1 MNLSSAHYDQIMR
14 EYDNQRLQNMHALNQ
29 RTLKIY
35 ENFPQIKQLDEQIS
49 QLAEEYADSF
59 TKEGGMN
66 FAEYRRK
73 LSELR
78 QEKEALLK
86 CYRIDPTELT
96 MQYHCPD
103 CQDTGYIG
111 NEKCHCFRQRIIDE
125 MYQQSN
131 LREILKAENF
141 STLSYK
147 YYDTENLEKMKVAVE
162 TCKKFAESF
171 DNTFENI
178 LLCGTVGIGKTF
190 LSNCIAKEIL
200 DQGHSVLYLS
210 AFQLFDLMA
219 KNSFS
224 GNKPGEESV
233 AKQYPHIF
241 ESDLLIIDDL
251 GTELANSFTMA
262 GFFLVINE
270 RILRKKSTLISTN
283 LSPEEIL
290 TTYTERTASRIISN
304 YTMLKLSGSDIRLK
318 KKLGGF

>member
-1 MNLSSAHYDQIMR
+1 MNLSAANFDSIMR
-14 EYDNQRLQNMHALNQ
+14 EYDNQRLENMHP
-29 RTLKIY
+29 
-35 ENFPQIKQLDEQIS
+35 EIKQIDEQIS
-49 QLAEEYADSF
+49 DLAEKFATSF
-59 TKEGGMN
+59 TTEGIMSFQQYKE
-66 FAEYRRK
+66 K
-73 LSELR
+73 LADLR
-78 QEKEALLK
+78 LEKEALLK
-86 CYRIDPTELT
+86 CYRIDPQELQ
-96 MQYHCPD
+96 MQYRCPD
-103 CQDTGYIG
+103 CQDTGYIE
-111 NEKCHCFRQRIIDE
+111 NEKCHCLKQRIIDE

-141 STLSYK
+141 STLSYR
-147 YYDTENLEKMKVAVE
+147 YYDQENMEKMRIAIE
-162 TCKKFAESF
+162 TCTNFAENF
-171 DNTFENI
+171 DKTFENI

-219 KNSFS
+219 NHSFS
-224 GNKPGEESV
+224 GNAPKEDFV

-251 GTELANSFTMA
+251 GTELANNFTLA

-270 RILRKKSTLISTN
+270 RILRKKSTIISTN

-304 YTMLKLSGSDIRLK
+304 YKMLKLSGSDIRLK

>member
-1 MNLSSAHYDQIMR
+1 MNLSAAHFDAIMR
-14 EYDNQRLQNMHALNQ
+14 EYDNQRLENIHAFNA
-29 RTLKIY
+29 RTQEIY
-35 ENFPQIKQLDEQIS
+35 EKYPMIKQIDEQIS
-49 QLAEEYADSF
+49 DLAGNFATSF
-59 TKEGGMN
+59 TKENGMN
-66 FAEYRRK
+66 FEDYRRK
-73 LSELR
+73 LSDLR
-78 QEKEALLK
+78 MEKDALLK
-86 CYRIDPTELT
+86 CYKISPESLQ
-96 MQYHCPD
+96 MQYRCPD
-103 CQDTGYIG
+103 CKDTGYVE
-111 NEKCHCFRQRIIDE
+111 NEKCHCFKQRIIDE

-141 STLSYK
+141 STLSYE
-147 YYDTENLEKMKVAVE
+147 YYDKENIDKMQIAIE
-162 TCKKFAESF
+162 RCKSFAETF
-171 DNTFENI
+171 DKTFENV

-190 LSNCIAKEIL
+190 LSNCIAKEVL
-200 DQGHSVLYLS
+200 DKGHSVLYLS

-224 GNKPGEESV
+224 GNAPKESSV
-233 AKQYPHIF
+233 AEQYPHIF
-241 ESDLLIIDDL
+241 DSDLLIIDDL

>member
-1 MNLSSAHYDQIMR
+1 MNLSAAHFDSIMR
-14 EYDNQRLQNMHALNQ
+14 EYDNQRLENMHGLNA
-29 RTLKIY
+29 RTQAVYDK
-35 ENFPQIKQLDEQIS
+35 FPEIKQIDEQIS
-49 QLAEEYADSF
+49 ELAEKFAASF
-59 TKEGGMN
+59 TTEGVMSFQQYKE
-66 FAEYRRK
+66 K
-73 LSELR
+73 LSDLR
-78 QEKEALLK
+78 MEKEALLK
-86 CYRIDPTELT
+86 CYRIDPKELQ
-96 MQYHCPD
+96 MQYRCPD
-103 CQDTGYIG
+103 CQDTGYIE
-111 NEKCHCFRQRIIDE
+111 NEKCHCLKQRIIDE

-131 LREILKAENF
+131 LREILNAENF
-141 STLSYK
+141 STLSYR
-147 YYDTENLEKMKVAVE
+147 YYDQENMEKMQVAIE
-162 TCKKFAESF
+162 TCTKFAENF
-171 DNTFENI
+171 DKTFENI

-200 DQGHSVLYLS
+200 DKGHSVLYLS

-224 GNKPGEESV
+224 GNAPKEDFV

-251 GTELANSFTMA
+251 GTELANSFTLA

-270 RILRKKSTLISTN
+270 RILRKKSTIISTN
-283 LSPEEIL
+283 LSPQEIL

>member
-1 MNLSSAHYDQIMR
+1 MNLSSAHYDSIMR
-14 EYDNQRLQNMHALNQ
+14 EYDNQRLENMHMLNA
-29 RTLKIY
+29 RITEVY
-35 ENFPQIKQLDEQIS
+35 EKVPEIKQLDELIS
-49 QLAEEYADSF
+49 QLAENYADSF
-59 TKEGGMN
+59 TKTSGMS
-66 FAEYRRK
+66 FEEYRRK
-73 LSELR
+73 LADLR
-78 QEKEALLK
+78 MEKQALLK
-86 CYRIDPTELT
+86 CYRIAPEMLQ
-96 MQYHCPD
+96 MQYRCPD
-103 CQDTGYIG
+103 CQDTGYIE
-111 NEKCHCFRQRIIDE
+111 NEKCHCFRQKIIDE

-141 STLSYK
+141 STLSYQ
-147 YYDTENLEKMKVAVE
+147 YYDTDNLEKMKVAIE
-162 TCKKFAESF
+162 ACKKFTENF
-171 DNTFENI
+171 NKTFENI

-224 GNKPGEESV
+224 GNISKEESI

-251 GTELANSFTMA
+251 GTELANSFTVA

-290 TTYTERTASRIISN
+290 TTYTDRTASRIISN

>member
-1 MNLSSAHYDQIMR
+1 MNLQAAHFDAIMR
-14 EYDNQRLQNMHALNQ
+14 EYDNQRLENMHALNARTQ
-29 RTLKIY
+29 RIY
-35 ENFPQIKQLDEQIS
+35 LRFPEIQQIDEQIS
-49 QLAEEYADSF
+49 DLAEQFAASF
-59 TKEGGMN
+59 TQNNAMS
-66 FAEYRRK
+66 FDEYRRK
-73 LSELR
+73 LSDLR
-78 QEKEALLK
+78 MEKEALMK
-86 CYRIDPTELT
+86 CYQIAPQTLQ
-96 MQYHCPD
+96 MQYRCPD
-103 CQDTGYIG
+103 CQDTGYIE
-111 NEKCHCFRQRIIDE
+111 NEKCHCFRQKLIDE

-141 STLSYK
+141 STLSYQ
-147 YYDTENLEKMKVAVE
+147 YYDDKNIEQMKVAIE
-162 TCKKFAESF
+162 TCKKFTENF
-171 DNTFENI
+171 DKCFENI

-224 GNKPGEESV
+224 GNAPKEDFV

-241 ESDLLIIDDL
+241 DSDLLIIDDL

>member
-1 MNLSSAHYDQIMR
+1 MNLSSAHFDSIMR
-14 EYDNQRLQNMHALNQ
+14 EYDNQRLENMRALNE
-29 RTLKIY
+29 RTLKVY
-35 ENFPQIKQLDEQIS
+35 EKFPEIRQLDEQIS
-49 QLAEEYADSF
+49 QLAADYADSF
-59 TKEGGMN
+59 VKEAGMS
-66 FAEYRRK
+66 FEEYRRK
-73 LSELR
+73 LADLR
-78 QEKEALLK
+78 MEKEALLK
-86 CYRIDPTELT
+86 CYHVDPKVLQ
-96 MQYHCPD
+96 MQYRCPD
-103 CQDTGYIG
+103 CQDSGYIDT
-111 NEKCHCFRQRIIDE
+111 EKCHCFRQRIIDE

-131 LREILKAENF
+131 LREILKVENF
-141 STLSYK
+141 STLSYR
-147 YYDTENLEKMKVAVE
+147 YYDEGNLEKMQVAIE
-162 TCKKFAESF
+162 TCKKFAENF
-171 DNTFENI
+171 DKSFENI

-224 GNKPGEESV
+224 GNAPKEESV

-241 ESDLLIIDDL
+241 DSDLLIIDDL

>member
-1 MNLSSAHYDQIMR
+1 MNLSAAHYDSIMR
-14 EYDNQRLQNMHALNQ
+14 EYDNQRLENMHALNA
-29 RTLKIY
+29 RTQSVY
-35 ENFPQIKQLDEQIS
+35 ERFPEIKQIDDQIS
-49 QLAEEYADSF
+49 DLAEKFASSF
-59 TKEGGMN
+59 TSEGIMN
-66 FAEYRRK
+66 FEQYKSK
-73 LSELR
+73 LSDLR
-78 QEKEALLK
+78 MEKEALLK
-86 CYRIDPTELT
+86 CYHISPKELQ
-96 MQYHCPD
+96 MQYRCQD

-111 NEKCHCFRQRIIDE
+111 NEKCHCFKQRIIDE

-147 YYDTENLEKMKVAVE
+147 YYDQENIKQMQIAIE
-162 TCKKFAESF
+162 TCKNFVEKFDKS
-171 DNTFENI
+171 FENI

-224 GNKPGEESV
+224 AGDSKEGDV
-233 AKQYPHIF
+233 AKQYPYIF

-251 GTELANSFTMA
+251 GTELANRFTVA

-290 TTYTERTASRIISN
+290 STYTERCASRIISN

>member
-1 MNLSSAHYDQIMR
+1 MNLSEAHFDAIMR
-14 EYDNQRLQNMHALNQ
+14 EYDDQRLKNLHDLNE
-29 RTLKIY
+29 RITKVY
-35 ENFPQIKQLDEQIS
+35 EKYPQIRQLDEQIS
-49 QLAEEYADSF
+49 QLASDYSESF
-59 TKEGGMN
+59 TQETGMS
-66 FAEYRRK
+66 FEEYRRK
-73 LSELR
+73 LNDLR
-78 QEKEALLK
+78 MEKEALLK
-86 CYRIDPTELT
+86 CYHIAPQTLQ
-96 MQYHCPD
+96 MQYRCPD
-103 CQDTGYIG
+103 CQDTGYIE

-141 STLSYK
+141 STLSYE
-147 YYDTENLEKMKVAVE
+147 YYDENNLEQMKIAIE
-162 TCKKFAESF
+162 TCKNFTENF
-171 DNTFENI
+171 DKDFENI

-224 GNKPGEESV
+224 GNFSKEESV

-241 ESDLLIIDDL
+241 DSDLLIIDDL

-304 YTMLKLSGSDIRLK
+304 YKMLKLSGSDIRLK

>member
-1 MNLSSAHYDQIMR
+1 MNLSAAHYDAIMR
-14 EYDNQRLQNMHALNQ
+14 EYDNQRLENMHALNSRIQ
-29 RTLKIY
+29 GVYDRFPEIKQIDTQISELA
-35 ENFPQIKQLDEQIS
+35 ENFAQ
-49 QLAEEYADSF
+49 SF
-59 TKEGGMN
+59 TKEHVMS
-66 FAEYRRK
+66 FEEYRRK
-73 LSELR
+73 LSDLR
-78 QEKEALLK
+78 MEKEALLK
-86 CYRIDPTELT
+86 CYRIDPQMLQ

-103 CQDTGYIG
+103 CKDTGYIE
-111 NEKCHCFRQRIIDE
+111 NEKCHCFKQRIIDE

-131 LREILKAENF
+131 LREILNAENF
-141 STLSYK
+141 STLSYQ
-147 YYDTENLEKMKVAVE
+147 YYDQENMEKMQIAIE
-162 TCKKFAESF
+162 TCKKFTENF
-171 DNTFENI
+171 DKSFENI

-224 GNKPGEESV
+224 GNAHQEDMV

-251 GTELANSFTMA
+251 GTELANSFTMT

-270 RILRKKSTLISTN
+270 RILRKKSTIISTN

-290 TTYTERTASRIISN
+290 TTYTERCASRIISN

>member
-1 MNLSSAHYDQIMR
+1 MNLSAAHYDSIMR
-14 EYDNQRLQNMHALNQ
+14 EYDNQRLENMHALNS
-29 RTLKIY
+29 RTQNVY
-35 ENFPQIKQLDEQIS
+35 ERFPEIKQIDDQIS
-49 QLAEEYADSF
+49 DLAEKFASSF
-59 TKEGGMN
+59 TSEGIMN
-66 FAEYRRK
+66 FEQYKSK
-73 LSELR
+73 LSDLR
-78 QEKEALLK
+78 MEKEALLK
-86 CYRIDPTELT
+86 CYHISPKELQ
-96 MQYHCPD
+96 MQYRCQD

-111 NEKCHCFRQRIIDE
+111 NEKCHCFKQRIIDE

-147 YYDTENLEKMKVAVE
+147 YYDQENIKQMQIAID
-162 TCKKFAESF
+162 TCKNFVEKFDKS
-171 DNTFENI
+171 FENI

-224 GNKPGEESV
+224 AGDSKESDV
-233 AKQYPHIF
+233 AKQYPYIF

-251 GTELANSFTMA
+251 GTELANRFTVA

-290 TTYTERTASRIISN
+290 STYTERCASRIISN

>member
-1 MNLSSAHYDQIMR
+1 MNLSAAHYDAIMR
-14 EYDNQRLQNMHALNQ
+14 DYDNQRLENMHALNT
-29 RTLKIY
+29 RTQEVY
-35 ENFPQIKQLDEQIS
+35 DRFPEIRQIDAQIS
-49 QLAEEYADSF
+49 DLAEQFAASF
-59 TKEGGMN
+59 TTEGLMS
-66 FAEYRRK
+66 FDDYRRK
-73 LSELR
+73 LSDLR
-78 QEKEALLK
+78 SEKEALLK
-86 CYRIDPTELT
+86 CYHIAPEALQ
-96 MQYHCPD
+96 MQYRCPD
-103 CQDTGYIG
+103 CQDTGFIE
-111 NEKCHCFRQRIIDE
+111 NKKCHCFKQRIIDE

-131 LREILKAENF
+131 LQEILKAENF

-147 YYDTENLEKMKVAVE
+147 YYDVENMEKMQVAIE
-162 TCKKFAESF
+162 TCKKFTENF
-171 DNTFENI
+171 DKTYENI
-178 LLCGTVGIGKTF
+178 LLCGTVGIGKSF

-219 KNSFS
+219 KHSFS
-224 GNKPGEESV
+224 GNSGKEDSV

-270 RILRKKSTLISTN
+270 RILRKKSTIISTN
-283 LSPEEIL
+283 LSPEEIF

-304 YTMLKLSGSDIRLK
+304 YQMLKLSGSDIRLK

>member
-1 MNLSSAHYDQIMR
+1 MNLSEAHFDAIMR
-14 EYDNQRLQNMHALNQ
+14 EYDDQRLKNLHDLNE
-29 RTLKIY
+29 RITKVY
-35 ENFPQIKQLDEQIS
+35 EKYPQIRQLDEQIS
-49 QLAEEYADSF
+49 QLASDYSESF
-59 TKEGGMN
+59 TQETGMS
-66 FAEYRRK
+66 FEEYRRK
-73 LSELR
+73 LNDLR
-78 QEKEALLK
+78 MEKEALLK
-86 CYRIDPTELT
+86 CYHITPQTLQ
-96 MQYHCPD
+96 MQYRCPD
-103 CQDTGYIG
+103 CHDTGYIE

-141 STLSYK
+141 STLSYE
-147 YYDTENLEKMKVAVE
+147 YYDENNLEQMKIAIE
-162 TCKKFAESF
+162 TCKNFTENF
-171 DNTFENI
+171 DKDFENI

-224 GNKPGEESV
+224 GNFSKEESV

-241 ESDLLIIDDL
+241 DSDLLIIDDL

-304 YTMLKLSGSDIRLK
+304 YKMLKLSGSDIRLK

>member
-1 MNLSSAHYDQIMR
+1 VNLSAAHYDAIMR
-14 EYDNQRLQNMHALNQ
+14 EYDNQRLENMHALNARIQ
-29 RTLKIY
+29 GVYDRFPEIRQIDTQISDLA
-35 ENFPQIKQLDEQIS
+35 ENF
-49 QLAEEYADSF
+49 AESF
-59 TKEGGMN
+59 TKEHVMS
-66 FAEYRRK
+66 FEEYRRK
-73 LSELR
+73 LAELR
-78 QEKEALLK
+78 MEKEALLK
-86 CYRIDPTELT
+86 CYRIDPEMLQ
-96 MQYHCPD
+96 MQYRCPD
-103 CQDTGYIG
+103 CEDTGYID
-111 NEKCHCFRQRIIDE
+111 NEKCHCFKQRIIDE

-141 STLSYK
+141 STLSYR
-147 YYDTENLEKMKVAVE
+147 YYDAENMEKMQIAIE
-162 TCKKFAESF
+162 TCKNFAENF
-171 DNTFENI
+171 DKTFENI

-190 LSNCIAKEIL
+190 LSNCIAKEVL
-200 DQGHSVLYLS
+200 DKGHSVLYLS

-224 GNKPGEESV
+224 GNAPKESSV

-251 GTELANSFTMA
+251 GTELANSFTMT

-290 TTYTERTASRIISN
+290 TTYTERCASRIISN

>member
-1 MNLSSAHYDQIMR
+1 MSLFAANFDRIMQ
-14 EYDNQRLQNMHALNQ
+14 EYDDQRLENTRRMNA
-29 RTLKIY
+29 RIAETY
-35 ENFPQIKQLDEQIS
+35 EKYPQVREIDELIS
-49 QLAEEYADSF
+49 DLAKEYAASF
-59 TKEGGMN
+59 TGGAQMS
-66 FAEYRRK
+66 FDTYRRK
-73 LSELR
+73 LADLLA
-78 QEKEALLK
+78 EKEALLK
-86 CYRIDPTELT
+86 CYRIAPESLQ

-103 CQDTGYIG
+103 CKDTGYID
-111 NEKCHCFRQRIIDE
+111 NEKCHCLKQKIINQ

-131 LREILKAENF
+131 LREILDAENF
-141 STLSYK
+141 STLSYQ
-147 YYDTENLEKMKVAVE
+147 YYDDENMEKMKTAIE
-162 TCKKFAESF
+162 KCKKFTENF
-171 DNTFENI
+171 DKSFENI

-219 KNSFS
+219 KYTFS
-224 GNKPGEESV
+224 SNASKEDAF

-241 ESDLLIIDDL
+241 DSDLLIIDDL
-251 GTELANSFTMA
+251 GTELTNHFTLA

-304 YTMLKLSGSDIRLK
+304 YTMLKLSGSDIRLR

>member
-1 MNLSSAHYDQIMR
+1 MNMSESLYDSIMR
-14 EYDNQRLQNMHALNQ
+14 EYDDQRLENMRKLNL
-29 RTLKIY
+29 RIREVY
-35 ENFPQIKQLDEQIS
+35 DRFPEIREIDEQIS
-49 QLAEEYADSF
+49 TLAETYADSF
-59 TKEGGMN
+59 TLTKGMT
-66 FAEYRRK
+66 FEEYRKK
-73 LSELR
+73 LSDLR
-78 QEKEALLK
+78 MEKEALLK
-86 CYRIDPTELT
+86 CYHIAPDTLT

-111 NEKCHCFRQRIIDE
+111 SEKCHCLKQRLIDE

-131 LREILKAENF
+131 LREILKTENF
-141 STLSYK
+141 STLSYR
-147 YYDTENLEKMKVAVE
+147 YYDEDNMEKMKLAIDA
-162 TCKKFAESF
+162 CKSFAKNF
-171 DNTFENI
+171 DKTFENI

-224 GNKPGEESV
+224 GNTFKEESI

-251 GTELANSFTMA
+251 GTELANSFTVA

-270 RILRKKSTLISTN
+270 RILHKKSTLISTN

-290 TTYTERTASRIISN
+290 TTYTDRTASRIISN

>member
-1 MNLSSAHYDQIMR
+1 MNLSAAHYDAIMR
-14 EYDNQRLQNMHALNQ
+14 EYDDQRLANMRALNA
-29 RTLKIY
+29 RTQEVY
-35 ENFPQIKQLDEQIS
+35 DRFPEIKQIDGQIS
-49 QLAEEYADSF
+49 DLAEKFASSF
-59 TKEGGMN
+59 TTEGIMT
-66 FAEYRRK
+66 FEEYRRK
-73 LSELR
+73 LADLR
-78 QEKEALLK
+78 MEKEALMK
-86 CYRIDPTELT
+86 CYHISPETLQ
-96 MQYHCPD
+96 MQYRCPD
-103 CQDTGYIG
+103 CQDTGYID

-131 LREILKAENF
+131 LREILKEENF

-147 YYDTENLEKMKVAVE
+147 YYDQENLEKMKVAVE
-162 TCKKFAESF
+162 TCKKFTENF
-171 DNTFENI
+171 DKGCENI

-224 GNKPGEESV
+224 GNAPKEDSV
-233 AKQYPHIF
+233 TKQYPHIF
-241 ESDLLIIDDL
+241 DSDLLIIDDL

-270 RILRKKSTLISTN
+270 RLLRKKSTLISTN
-283 LSPEEIL
+283 LSPEKIL

>member
-1 MNLSSAHYDQIMR
+1 MSESLYDSIMR
-14 EYDNQRLQNMHALNQ
+14 EYDDQRLENMRKLNL
-29 RTLKIY
+29 RIREVY
-35 ENFPQIKQLDEQIS
+35 DRFPEIREIDEQIS
-49 QLAEEYADSF
+49 TLAETYADSF
-59 TKEGGMN
+59 TLTKGMT
-66 FAEYRRK
+66 FEEYRKK
-73 LSELR
+73 LSDLR
-78 QEKEALLK
+78 MEKEALLK
-86 CYRIDPTELT
+86 CYHIAPDTLT

-111 NEKCHCFRQRIIDE
+111 SEKCHCLKQRLIDE

-131 LREILKAENF
+131 LREILKTENF
-141 STLSYK
+141 STLSYR
-147 YYDTENLEKMKVAVE
+147 YYDEENMEKMKLAIDA
-162 TCKKFAESF
+162 CKSFAKNF
-171 DNTFENI
+171 DKTFENI

-224 GNKPGEESV
+224 GNTFKEESI

-251 GTELANSFTMA
+251 GTELANSFTVA

-270 RILRKKSTLISTN
+270 RILHKKSTLISTN
-283 LSPEEIL
+283 LSPVEIL
-290 TTYTERTASRIISN
+290 TTYTDRTASRIISN

>member
-1 MNLSSAHYDQIMR
+1 VNLSAAHYDAIMR
-14 EYDNQRLQNMHALNQ
+14 EYDNQRLENMHALNARIQ
-29 RTLKIY
+29 GVYERFPEIRQIDTQISELA
-35 ENFPQIKQLDEQIS
+35 ENFAQ
-49 QLAEEYADSF
+49 SF
-59 TKEGGMN
+59 TKEHAMS
-66 FAEYRRK
+66 FEEYRRK
-73 LSELR
+73 LSDLR
-78 QEKEALLK
+78 MEKEALLK
-86 CYRIDPTELT
+86 CYHIDPKMLQ
-96 MQYHCPD
+96 MQYRCSD
-103 CQDTGYIG
+103 CKDTGYIK
-111 NEKCHCFRQRIIDE
+111 NEKCHCFKQRIIDE

-131 LREILKAENF
+131 LREILNAENF
-141 STLSYK
+141 STLSYR
-147 YYDTENLEKMKVAVE
+147 YYDTENMEKMQIAIE
-162 TCKKFAESF
+162 TCKKFTENF
-171 DNTFENI
+171 DKTFENI

-224 GNKPGEESV
+224 GNSPKEDSV

-251 GTELANSFTMA
+251 GTELANSFTMT

-290 TTYTERTASRIISN
+290 TTYTERCASRIISN

>member
-1 MNLSSAHYDQIMR
+1 MNLSEAHFDAIMR
-14 EYDNQRLQNMHALNQ
+14 EYDDQRLKNLHDLNE
-29 RTLKIY
+29 RITKVY
-35 ENFPQIKQLDEQIS
+35 EKYPQIRQLDEQIS
-49 QLAEEYADSF
+49 QLASDYSESF
-59 TKEGGMN
+59 TQETGMS
-66 FAEYRRK
+66 FEEYRRK
-73 LSELR
+73 LNDLR
-78 QEKEALLK
+78 MEKEALLK
-86 CYRIDPTELT
+86 CYHITPQTLQ
-96 MQYHCPD
+96 MQYRCPD
-103 CQDTGYIG
+103 CQDTGYIE

-141 STLSYK
+141 STLSYE
-147 YYDTENLEKMKVAVE
+147 YYDENNLEQMKIAIE
-162 TCKKFAESF
+162 TCKNFTENF
-171 DNTFENI
+171 DKDFENI

-224 GNKPGEESV
+224 GNFSKEESV

-241 ESDLLIIDDL
+241 DSDLLIIDDL

-304 YTMLKLSGSDIRLK
+304 YKMLKLSGSDIRLK

>member
-1 MNLSSAHYDQIMR
+1 MNLSAAHYDSIMR
-14 EYDNQRLQNMHALNQ
+14 EYDNQRLENMHALNA
-29 RTLKIY
+29 RTQSVY
-35 ENFPQIKQLDEQIS
+35 ERFPEIKQIDDQIS
-49 QLAEEYADSF
+49 DLAEKFASSF
-59 TKEGGMN
+59 TSEGIMN
-66 FAEYRRK
+66 FEQYKSK
-73 LSELR
+73 LSDLR
-78 QEKEALLK
+78 MEKEALLK
-86 CYRIDPTELT
+86 CYHISPKELQ
-96 MQYHCPD
+96 MQYRCQD

-111 NEKCHCFRQRIIDE
+111 NEKCHCFKQRIIDE

-147 YYDTENLEKMKVAVE
+147 YYDQENINQMQIAID
-162 TCKKFAESF
+162 TCKNFVEKFDKS
-171 DNTFENI
+171 FENI

-224 GNKPGEESV
+224 AGDSKEGDV
-233 AKQYPHIF
+233 AKQYPYIF

-251 GTELANSFTMA
+251 GTELANRFTVA

-290 TTYTERTASRIISN
+290 STYTERCASRIISN

>member
-1 MNLSSAHYDQIMR
+1 MNLSAAHYDSIMR
-14 EYDNQRLQNMHALNQ
+14 EYDNQRLENMHALNE
-29 RTLKIY
+29 RTQKVY
-35 ENFPQIKQLDEQIS
+35 DRFPEIRQIDEQIS
-49 QLAEEYADSF
+49 DLAKAYASSFTSEGHMSFEEYKD
-59 TKEGGMN
+59 
-66 FAEYRRK
+66 K
-73 LSELR
+73 LSDLR
-78 QEKEALLK
+78 MEKEALLK
-86 CYRIDPTELT
+86 CCRIAPETLALQYR
-96 MQYHCPD
+96 CPD
-103 CQDTGYIG
+103 CQDTGYID

-141 STLSYK
+141 STLSYE
-147 YYDTENLEKMKVAVE
+147 YYDKETLEKMQVAIE
-162 TCKKFAESF
+162 TCKKFTENF
-171 DNTFENI
+171 DKTFENI

-224 GNKPGEESV
+224 GNTPKEDSV

-270 RILRKKSTLISTN
+270 RVLRKKSTLISTN

>member
-1 MNLSSAHYDQIMR
+1 MKLSEALFDSIMR
-14 EYDNQRLQNMHALNQ
+14 EYDQQRLKNMRKLNA
-29 RTLKIY
+29 RVAEVY
-35 ENFPQIKQLDEQIS
+35 DRFPEIKQLDEQIS
-49 QLAEEYADSF
+49 QLAESYADTF
-59 TKEGGMN
+59 TEAGGMS
-66 FAEYRRK
+66 FEEYRDK
-73 LSELR
+73 LANLR
-78 QEKEALLK
+78 MEKEALLK
-86 CYRIDPTELT
+86 CYHIAPESLK
-96 MQYHCPD
+96 MQYRCPD
-103 CQDTGYIG
+103 CQDTGYIE
-111 NEKCHCFRQRIIDE
+111 NEKCHCFRQKIIDE

-131 LREILKAENF
+131 LREILKTENF
-141 STLSYK
+141 STLSFA
-147 YYDTENLEKMKVAVE
+147 YYDTDNLEKMKIAIE
-162 TCKKFAESF
+162 TCKKFTENF
-171 DNTFENI
+171 DKSFENI

-224 GNKPGEESV
+224 GNTSKEESI

-251 GTELANSFTMA
+251 GTELANSFTVT

-270 RILRKKSTLISTN
+270 RILHKKSTLISTN

-290 TTYTERTASRIISN
+290 ATYTDRTASRILSN
-304 YTMLKLSGSDIRLK
+304 YKMLKLSGSDIRLK

>member
-1 MNLSSAHYDQIMR
+1 MNLSAAHYDAIMR
-14 EYDNQRLQNMHALNQ
+14 EYDDQRLANMRALNT
-29 RTLKIY
+29 RTQEVYDRFPEIKQIDGQISDLA
-35 ENFPQIKQLDEQIS
+35 ENFAS
-49 QLAEEYADSF
+49 SF
-59 TKEGGMN
+59 TTEGIMT
-66 FAEYRRK
+66 FEEYRRK
-73 LSELR
+73 LADLR
-78 QEKEALLK
+78 MEKEALMK
-86 CYRIDPTELT
+86 CYRISPETLQ
-96 MQYHCPD
+96 MQYRCPD
-103 CQDTGYIG
+103 CQDTGYID

-131 LREILKAENF
+131 LREILKEENF

-147 YYDTENLEKMKVAVE
+147 YYDQENLEKMKVAVE
-162 TCKKFAESF
+162 TCKKFTENF
-171 DNTFENI
+171 DKGFENI

-210 AFQLFDLMA
+210 SFQLFDLMA

-224 GNKPGEESV
+224 GNAPKEDSV
-233 AKQYPHIF
+233 TKQYPHIF
-241 ESDLLIIDDL
+241 DSDLLIIDDL

-270 RILRKKSTLISTN
+270 RLLRKKSTLISTN
-283 LSPEEIL
+283 LSPEKIL

-304 YTMLKLSGSDIRLK
+304 YKMLKLSGSDIRLK

>member
-1 MNLSSAHYDQIMR
+1 MNMSESLYDSTMR
-14 EYDNQRLQNMHALNQ
+14 EYDDQRLQNMRNLNL
-29 RTLKIY
+29 RIREVY
-35 ENFPQIKQLDEQIS
+35 DRFPEIKEIDEQIS
-49 QLAEEYADSF
+49 SLAETYADSF
-59 TKEGGMN
+59 TLTKGMT
-66 FAEYRRK
+66 FEEYRRK
-73 LSELR
+73 LSDLR
-78 QEKEALLK
+78 MEKEALLK
-86 CYRIDPTELT
+86 CYRIAPETLT
-96 MQYHCPD
+96 MQYRCPD

-111 NEKCHCFRQRIIDE
+111 TEKCHCLKQKLIDE

-131 LREILKAENF
+131 LREILETENF
-141 STLSYK
+141 STLSYR
-147 YYDTENLEKMKVAVE
+147 YYDEENMEKMKLAIE
-162 TCKKFAESF
+162 ACKSF
-171 DNTFENI
+171 TKNFDKTFENI

-219 KNSFS
+219 KKSFS
-224 GNKPGEESV
+224 GNTFKEESI
-233 AKQYPHIF
+233 AEQYPHIF

-251 GTELANSFTMA
+251 GTELANSFTVA

-270 RILRKKSTLISTN
+270 RILHRKSTLISTN

-290 TTYTERTASRIISN
+290 TTYTDRTASRIISN